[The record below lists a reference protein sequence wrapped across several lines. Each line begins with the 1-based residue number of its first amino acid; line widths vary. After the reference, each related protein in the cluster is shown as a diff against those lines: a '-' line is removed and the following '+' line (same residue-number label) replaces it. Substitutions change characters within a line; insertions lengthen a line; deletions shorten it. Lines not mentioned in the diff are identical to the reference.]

1 MTIAMETMTRIA
13 HALVAVAAVF
23 GTGTSA
29 IDAATWPQQTAFRD
43 SAGIRIVE
51 NTRPPEGSQL
61 DWRIG
66 AEPIVSIGSTMGD
79 EDPYLFSRVF
89 GLARLSDGRIVIGD
103 EGAKELRV
111 FDQQGNHLETWGGH
125 GEGPGELGRGNQLWG
140 LARLPGDSIIVWHF
154 WYPGMQAFG
163 PDGEALRRFMPE
175 RAMWDTWD
183 RRSHLWPLAVS
194 RDGLVLAGQDDVYH
208 DPGVVEVWDAAGQL
222 RGSLGMHPGREL
234 DRERDENDPDPVI
247 LGYSVMRQPWGDHFI
262 VGTNRRYEFR
272 VFALDGSLA
281 RIVRLDHELRA
292 PTRAHVA
299 AEIDRR
305 AGRGD
310 SESVVRLRRRL
321 REAQVAEYLP
331 AFAWIETDAL
341 DNLWVREY
349 EAPGED
355 VPGRIWTIFDPEGRV
370 LGHFETPEGMA
381 VYEIGED
388 YILGTVRDE
397 MDVPTVHMWSLER

>member
-1 MTIAMETMTRIA
+1 MTARTTT
-13 HALVAVAAVF
+13 ALVAIAAMTF
-23 GTGTSA
+23 AGTPE
-29 IDAATWPQQTAFRD
+29 IDASTWPQQTTFRD

-51 NTRPPEGSQL
+51 NTRPPEDSRL

-66 AEPIVSIGSTMGD
+66 AEPLVSIGSTMGD
-79 EDPYLFSRVF
+79 EDPYLFTRVF
-89 GLARLSDGRIVIGD
+89 GITRLSDGRIVIGD

-111 FDQQGNHLETWGGH
+111 FDQQGYHLETWGGY
-125 GEGPGELGRGNQLWG
+125 GEGPGEFGGNQLWG

-194 RDGLVLAGQDDVYH
+194 RGGLVLAGQDDVYH
-208 DPGVVEVWDAAGQL
+208 DPGVVEVWDAAGKL

-234 DRERDENDPDPVI
+234 DRERDENDPDPVM
-247 LGYSVMRQPWGDHFI
+247 LGYSVTRRPWGDQFI

-281 RIVRLDHELRA
+281 RIVRLDYELRA
-292 PTRAHVA
+292 PTRAHID
-299 AEIDRR
+299 AEIARR
-305 AGRGD
+305 AGSGE
-310 SESVVRLRRRL
+310 SEFVVRRRREY
-321 REAQVAEYLP
+321 REAPVAEYLP
-331 AFAWIETDAL
+331 AYYYVDTDAL

-355 VPGRIWTIFDPEGRV
+355 APGRLWTIFDPDGRI
-370 LGHFETPEGMA
+370 LGYFETPEGMG

-388 YILGTVRDE
+388 YILGVTRDE
-397 MDVPTVHMWSLER
+397 MDVATVHMWSLER

>member
-1 MTIAMETMTRIA
+1 MKARIA
-13 HALVAVAAVF
+13 PALVATAAVF
-23 GTGTSA
+23 CTGISE
-29 IDAATWPQQTAFRD
+29 IDALTLPQQTAFRD

-51 NTRPPEGSQL
+51 NTRPPEGSRL

-66 AEPIVSIGSTMGD
+66 AEPIVSIGSTTQT
-79 EDPYLFSRVF
+79 EEPYLFTRVF
-89 GLARLSDGRIVIGD
+89 GATRLSDGRIVIGD
-103 EGAKELRV
+103 EQAKELRV
-111 FDQQGNHLETWGGH
+111 FDQHGRHLETWGGH
-125 GEGPGELGRGNQLWG
+125 GEGPGEFGGNQLWG

-163 PDGEALRRFMPE
+163 PDGEFLRRFIPE
-175 RAMWDTWD
+175 RAKWDTWD

-194 RDGLVLAGQDDVYH
+194 ANGLVLGGQDDVYY
-208 DPGVVEVWDAAGQL
+208 DPGLVEVWDAAGEL

-234 DRERDENDPDPVI
+234 DRERDESDPDPVI
-247 LGYSVMRQPWGDHFI
+247 LGHSVIRRPWGDHFI
-262 VGTNRRYEFR
+262 VGTNQRYEFR

-281 RIVRLDHELRA
+281 RIVRLDRELRT

-305 AGRGD
+305 AGPGE
-310 SESVVRLRRRL
+310 SEFVVRRRGEFRDA
-321 REAQVAEYLP
+321 RVAEYLP
-331 AFAWIETDAL
+331 AFYYLKTDAR

-355 VPGRIWTIFDPEGRV
+355 LPGTLWTIFDPEGRV
-370 LGHFETPEGMA
+370 LGHFETPEEMG

-397 MDVPTVHMWSLER
+397 MDVSTVHMWSLERTPGG

>member
-1 MTIAMETMTRIA
+1 MTARTTT
-13 HALVAVAAVF
+13 ALVAIAAMTF
-23 GTGTSA
+23 AGTPE
-29 IDAATWPQQTAFRD
+29 IDASNWPQQTTFRD

-51 NTRPPEGSQL
+51 NTRPPEDSRLG
-61 DWRIG
+61 WRIG
-66 AEPIVSIGSTMGD
+66 AEPLVSIGSTMGD
-79 EDPYLFSRVF
+79 EDPYLFTRVF
-89 GLARLSDGRIVIGD
+89 GITRLSDGRIVIGD

-163 PDGEALRRFMPE
+163 PNGEALRRFIPE
-175 RAMWDTWD
+175 RAMWDTRG

-194 RDGLVLAGQDDVYH
+194 RGGLVLAGQDDVYI
-208 DPGVVEVWDAAGQL
+208 DPGVVEVWDAAGKL

-234 DRERDENDPDPVI
+234 DRDRDENDPDPVI
-247 LGYSVMRQPWGDHFI
+247 LGYSVMRRPWGDHFI
-262 VGTNRRYEFR
+262 VGTNQRYEFR

-299 AEIDRR
+299 AEIERR
-305 AGRGD
+305 AGSGE
-310 SESVVRLRRRL
+310 SEFAVRRRREY
-321 REAQVAEYLP
+321 REAPVGEYLP
-331 AFAWIETDAL
+331 AFYWLRTDAL
-341 DNLWVREY
+341 DHLWVWEY

-355 VPGRIWTIFDPEGRV
+355 LPGRLWTIFDPDGRV
-370 LGHFETPEGMA
+370 LGYFETPEGMG
-381 VYEIGED
+381 VSEIGED
-388 YILGTVRDE
+388 YILGVTRDE